1 MLFKLSNLKYSNVEL
16 TLGYLN
22 PALNNSALTCTLK
35 RKDATIFMS
44 FLMFF
49 LNLQRY
55 CRHHL
60 VFKYKSLNSTK
71 YKEENQQ
78 DC

>member
-55 CRHHL
+55 CGHHL